1 MAKEYKFGVSI
12 FEKEEEELEQLS
24 QPETLPE
31 EEPTKPYEF
40 GRSLFSPRQDR
51 TQYRKASVDLRSG
64 ELSGEIPEAAK
75 PGFMRDAVA
84 IGKQALSDIPIR
96 AKQAYL
102 GIQDEFINDFLEGPK
117 LTTSLINPFSE
128 SLSLGLTPKPELKA
142 AAQDLLKENEK
153 EYKALEK
160 KLRKLYKE
168 ADLTETQAAISSGI
182 SSFLTQAPFLVASAY
197 TRNPKYAYSSLG
209 YFGVQEK
216 GLSYK
221 SARQQGLS
229 HDQAKKNSNINALFE
244 VGTELIPTKI
254 FTDSLLKYLNKN
266 DKTVKGFVKDG
277 AATMLSETAS
287 ENVNT
292 FLQETNNALFGIQNE
307 LRVAWT
313 NKDNPLYN
321 GPSWLDVLGD
331 QAYLTTIS
339 SLVAGGANVS
349 LRGAIQY
356 ADDVKRSFR
365 SMNPTDAENVLNQMN
380 TLVRNNQRTYQAM
393 DLMTLDALDPD
404 IIDDNEL
411 DPLDYFAD
419 NYLKIDLEQP
429 VGIKEKV
436 EKTIEQFKG
445 PAIQVVGQKEFESFV
460 TEIDQDTDPEK
471 QEAVQSILDDIEGD
485 IDIVGP
491 INVKEPPT
499 SFDGQQLNNIQK
511 FVVDTRKFSEDMV
524 ENIWANKDDFNQEM
538 QKYRDLDIQESF
550 NLSTAIYRLEQAGMP
565 LSVVEDL
572 DFIGMFGVD
581 ERGGRDQEF
590 NIAEYL
596 VGANTLGFSGL
607 SQIKQLST
615 SAQTAYLASGFAHEI
630 AHHLDYRYSEVIS
643 DDNKG
648 SVVLPMHYDSPL
660 FNIPEYTIKTDP
672 YGDNARRIENGK
684 DPRPA
689 ILDIPDD
696 QEEGKI
702 IQEAFKVYNNFG
714 LQIRMLRGTPGR
726 HYNGNLLAYPLS
738 QFSSMMFAR
747 ARGDSNKSIIDQHLR
762 FLKGEIFAQ
771 MHALYYTNRQLLEQG
786 APETIKLIER
796 TYDAISVDGI
806 RNKSSRLLTA
816 FQSPRAG
823 RSLQVPS
830 QGPISES
837 DKSGVGAE
845 PAGSRVGTEAIQEDG
860 QRDGLPVQEPNYINI
875 GELTPK
881 KDGTYDGAPR
891 NKLGKFKNTQ
901 KDFDNLAN
909 QLVGFAEQ
917 RELSIPDL
925 SRNWYQNALDSID
938 QLTQGDPKLKEDVL
952 RMFVIYSSQTPVE
965 TNLAYVLRSLVAM
978 AKGGDPLPGFQPKA
992 GEFAKAAIEADDFG
1006 QRLPGV
1012 GFKLQSFY
1020 DNMTGKKPE
1029 SVTMDT
1035 WMFNLLGFQKDQG
1048 ALANHRYG
1056 TSVIQEATRLFN
1068 EKNND
1073 NMTPMQFQAVLWTYA
1088 RNKKLKEQGKQP
1100 EYIGYETYIDR
1111 AMATVAGEVI
1121 PTPSVPDLAFA
1132 EQLDP
1137 SVKMQMTR
1145 ELLETITTEE
1155 GKNEIMNL
1163 LPGTGLYKFSHSFGA
1178 YDGTVNPNIISSLV
1192 LEKVSGTKQFNK
1204 LDLTYADDFLRAWG
1218 YVFRQDAV
1226 PYHVANQDIT
1236 DAEIADLS
1244 NESANIGTELSF
1256 IDTTNNQPIEMTEV
1270 LRNQINTELAK
1281 EGIDGFTQVDANT
1294 IGIINYKFNNSI
1306 IENFDQKIADAM
1318 GRVQIE
1324 GVRADISQNIKYNT
1338 QYLTNN
1344 WEENPDG
1351 NQYLTGRLEQESIRE
1366 GLDSIRTKVD
1376 EVYSKYRDGR
1386 YDDDPSGGFPTRG
1399 PESPDLETL
1408 ASRAPVYEGD
1418 QLIEPAYAD
1427 FFEIFEDYSTSM
1439 KTNRTLNNLLN
1450 MSEISWK
1457 EKSEYSRNGISNY
1470 FARYIKAKEEL
1481 AKPDQRVSF
1490 DGRDNIILDFKTR
1503 EKYNL
1508 ETFPR
1513 VFVMRMP
1520 INDFIK
1526 LTTPDDL
1533 FIEEQITSFIKDD
1546 KFDPLSFGYSGDTPF
1561 SFPVLAIDSKG
1572 QVTGHDGR
1580 GRSLTALQDG
1590 ATEVPV
1596 ILFIERGKD
1605 DNLQQ
1610 NYESMGGQID
1620 NFTPITLGIK
1630 KLLPQKYEG
1639 IKNRPETF
1647 GKTQFRKDYFFNLN
1661 RTDYDIAPLAPLY
1674 NIAGK
1679 DLQAKQENQMEEN
1692 KRIVNRINPPIDSL
1706 QGPDTPKITKLGM
1719 APPARKPSGKET
1731 DINNQWTMGDES
1743 NASLF
1748 LQSFREKV
1756 VNNFDRVVQ
1765 IENKIE
1771 DQFGPESM
1779 KGKRVTQRTDVFHG
1793 KVKYSLDQAMEE
1805 VDTLLKGLVDKNI
1818 KLEDFNDF
1826 LRNLHAPERNDYIN
1840 TLREAGKPGS
1850 VKYKDRGSGIPT
1862 EQAIEKLREY
1872 GVELINREA
1881 TAFNEMGSK
1890 YLASF
1895 KELNKFIEG
1904 TIDIYNKEG
1913 LLEEGTSEDW
1923 RGRYKYYVPL
1933 VGFASDT
1940 REDARPSVNGKGMT
1954 IYGPELKKAKG
1965 RVSISGPPVEQAIV
1979 QRQNAVVRAEKNVV
1993 TKSFADLAREF
2004 PNPEMYEVVED
2015 APQIKPKLTDWNPD
2029 KGSYVGF
2036 KENGEIKYVH
2046 ILDERL
2052 ARAFQGWSTGDM
2064 HWLTRQALGFT
2075 RFLSMVNT
2083 VYNPEFMVTNALR
2096 DVQTGFYNL
2105 LAEQEIPGG
2114 RAQGQRIAKQAFNPK
2129 TLTKRLGQFYKGLK
2143 RKEIK
2148 EAGIQK
2154 YYDAYEQAG
2163 APTGYID
2170 QPTVEDLTKN
2180 LEKLVAMHQGKVGR
2194 KLASISYEPVLK
2206 YIEHANT
2213 AIENG
2218 ARFSVFV
2225 ESINAQGGI
2234 DNVSQDVIDAAAVL
2248 AKNLTINFNRKGTW
2262 GPTLNATYMFFNAA
2276 VQGSV
2281 NFFRGFIP
2289 GKRFSKTKGA
2299 FAAGMVGMAAARTI
2313 YNLMISGEDEDE
2325 QLIYAKIPSHEKER
2339 NMIFLLPDAA
2349 GVEEGE
2355 FKVEKFGAA
2364 KKYYAGEKPI
2374 AVAIPLPY
2382 GYNIFD
2388 NLGRVTVEMFA
2399 DRMFDLKTPVLTP
2412 EKAAFELTG
2421 AFAGSFSPIGLGYTN
2436 DEGIPGAAKRLGK
2449 TVIPTYG
2456 KPFYEISINENWFG
2470 APITREQLPFGPEL
2484 PESGLRFKSTSDA
2497 FVWVTKELNE
2507 LTGGNDYYSG
2517 WMDIQ
2522 PTTLQYFADYI
2533 GGGALRT
2540 TRRTADFFKDLSE
2553 GKVGEREFNETP
2565 FLRVLTAEPQGYVNA
2580 RQFHEREAEVE
2591 QISNAY
2597 ANLTGQER
2605 KDFKRDKG
2613 WKLIKLGQWRN
2624 DIEKNAYKK
2633 ATGSAF
2639 KSPLFKAQ
2647 EDLKDIRE
2655 KEKEAERRYRSKDPD
2670 KYTKLMDRYE
2680 EDKQEAYMKFNKE
2693 YNSVMNDLREDEEE

>member
-64 ELSGEIPEAAK
+64 ELTPEVK
-75 PGFMRDAVA
+75 SDFMRDAIA
-84 IGKQALSDIPIR
+84 IRDQALSDIPIK

-102 GIQDEFINDFLEGPK
+102 GIQEEFINDLLGGPK
-117 LTTSLINPFSE
+117 LTTSLVNPFSE

-168 ADLTETQAAISSGI
+168 ADLTETQAAVSSGI

-287 ENVNT
+287 ENLNT

-307 LRVAWT
+307 LRAAWT

-356 ADDVKRSFR
+356 SDDVKRSFR

-1111 AMATVAGEVI
+1111 AMATVTGEVI

-1281 EGIDGFTQVDANT
+1281 EGIDGFTQIDANT

-1306 IENFDQKIADAM
+1306 IENFDQKIADAI

-1418 QLIEPAYAD
+1418 QLIEPAYVD
-1427 FFEIFEDYSTSM
+1427 LSIESIQNIQERSY
-1439 KTNRTLNNLLN
+1439 KIYPLLFPEAQN
-1450 MSEISWK
+1450 TEEGMQKIGEWVSE
-1457 EKSEYSRNGISNY
+1457 
-1470 FARYIKAKEEL
+1470 
-1481 AKPDQRVSF
+1481 
-1490 DGRDNIILDFKTR
+1490 
-1503 EKYNL
+1503 
-1508 ETFPR
+1508 
-1513 VFVMRMP
+1513 
-1520 INDFIK
+1520 
-1526 LTTPDDL
+1526 
-1533 FIEEQITSFIKDD
+1533 
-1546 KFDPLSFGYSGDTPF
+1546 
-1561 SFPVLAIDSKG
+1561 
-1572 QVTGHDGR
+1572 
-1580 GRSLTALQDG
+1580 
-1590 ATEVPV
+1590 
-1596 ILFIERGKD
+1596 
-1605 DNLQQ
+1605 
-1610 NYESMGGQID
+1610 
-1620 NFTPITLGIK
+1620 
-1630 KLLPQKYEG
+1630 
-1639 IKNRPETF
+1639 
-1647 GKTQFRKDYFFNLN
+1647 
-1661 RTDYDIAPLAPLY
+1661 
-1674 NIAGK
+1674 
-1679 DLQAKQENQMEEN
+1679 
-1692 KRIVNRINPPIDSL
+1692 NRINPYRSGDLALGRPQVVSDFIIRMPVEDFLKLTTTKDEQIEKIKLEGPKYSRVGEKVSSRFDPEEMDQRPESNIPTFLAVGPDGRVVSHEGRHRSAVAFMDGAKTVPVNIQIGYTFDNATSFEAIAENFFKQTGDIPRTLKDYGIDILKPQMFYGESRKGYEFDTNDYPSAAIIGDGKEAL
-1706 QGPDTPKITKLGM
+1706 EVAQGPDTPKITKLGM
-1719 APPARKPSGKET
+1719 AAPARKPSGKET

-2276 VQGSV
+2276 VQGSA

-2639 KSPLFKAQ
+2639 KSPLFEAQ
-2647 EDLKDIRE
+2647 EDLKNIRE
-2655 KEKEAERRYRSKDPD
+2655 KEKEAERRYRVKNPD